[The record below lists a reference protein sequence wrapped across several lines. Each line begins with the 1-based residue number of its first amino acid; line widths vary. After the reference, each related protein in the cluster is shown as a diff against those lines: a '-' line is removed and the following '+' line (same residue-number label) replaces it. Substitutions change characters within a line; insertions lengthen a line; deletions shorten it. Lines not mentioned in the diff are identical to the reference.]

1 MQTDSLTETPMLTGT
16 VTVTPT
22 AKRWDSHWQMG
33 RVKDFHLATHLG

>member
-22 AKRWDSHWQMG
+22 AKRWDSHWLTVTVRGFRWAM
-33 RVKDFHLATHLG
+33 RWD